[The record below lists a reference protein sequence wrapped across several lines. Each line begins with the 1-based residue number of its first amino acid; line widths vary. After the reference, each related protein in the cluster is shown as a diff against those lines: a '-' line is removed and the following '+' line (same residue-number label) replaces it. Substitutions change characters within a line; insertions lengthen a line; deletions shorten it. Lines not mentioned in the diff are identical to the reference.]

1 MPQDI
6 PEGKSA
12 KGSQRPTHEKI
23 DDREPDQTVADES
36 KAERVKLADLREGEM
51 RFQMVFEAAP
61 IGIAIA
67 SPQGYFL
74 DVNDAFIKMIG
85 YTRKETRELTFV
97 DVTHPDDREETRK
110 LSQAVREGKID
121 SYRATKRY
129 LKKTGES
136 VSIIVRASAIRHDNG
151 SIKYWLGLMED
162 LTEHKKAKE
171 ALAES
176 ERKYRMLFESSAEG
190 ILVAQIENQKF
201 EYANHAICN
210 MLGYSPEELTRMGVQ
225 DIHPQEDLPY
235 VLDEFKAIAR
245 GEKGLAENI
254 PCLRKDGTKIFV
266 NINSTKMVIDGV
278 DCNVGLFQNISERL
292 KAEEALRQSEEKYRS
307 ILEGIEEGYFE
318 VDLAGN
324 FTFFNEAMG
333 KILGFSLEELL
344 GTNNREYT
352 SKETA
357 QKIFHVFNRIY
368 HTGRSARVLNYEIT
382 TKDGIKKILEVSASL
397 MRDSNHNPIGFRGL
411 ARDVTEH
418 LVVEREKERMAAQ
431 IQQAQK
437 MEAIGTLA
445 GGIAHDFNNLL
456 MGFQGNLSLML
467 MEMSP
472 DNPYYDFLTNMEDYV
487 KRGSDLT
494 RQILGFARGGKY
506 EVKPTNL
513 NDLLEKC
520 SRMFGRTKKEIMI
533 HKRFQENPWPVEVDR
548 GQIEQ
553 VLLNLFVNAWQAM
566 PSGGDIYLS
575 TENLTLKKEDWDKPY
590 ALQQGQYVKVCVTD
604 TGVGMDKAT
613 LERVF
618 EPFFTTKE
626 VSRGTGLG
634 LASAYG
640 IIKNHNGMIDVT
652 SQKADGTTFTIYLP
666 KSSKDFLEER
676 KAAEKTIKGRETIL
690 LVDDEE
696 MITDIGGKM
705 LKKLGYRVVL
715 AESGRKALKIFEK
728 LHSTIDLVILDMVM
742 PDMGGSET
750 FDQLKAI
757 SPDIKVLLS
766 SGYSIDGQ
774 ASQIMK
780 RGCNGFIQKPFN
792 LKHFSQKIREILDKS
807 ADAPPKNNSDFDL
820 SSGSRLE

>member
-1 MPQDI
+1 LQQNI
-6 PEGKSA
+6 PETMSHIEKEFSEEKNA
-12 KGSQRPTHEKI
+12 KENLNPLPKEINPEVHG
-23 DDREPDQTVADES
+23 QTVTDDSNPEQGQ
-36 KAERVKLADLREGEM
+36 LADLQEIER
-51 RFQMVFEAAP
+51 RYQTVFEAAP

-67 SPQGYFL
+67 NPAGYFL
-74 DVNDAFIKMIG
+74 EANDAFIKMLG
-85 YTRKETRELTFV
+85 YSRQELGKISFV
-97 DVTHPDDREETRK
+97 DITHPDDRAETQG
-110 LSQAVREGKID
+110 LSQAVRDGKINF
-121 SYRATKRY
+121 YRTEKRY
-129 LKKTGES
+129 LKKNGDP
-136 VSIIVRASAIRHDNG
+136 VWVVVRATAIRNDDG
-151 SIKYWLGLMED
+151 SIKYWLGLIVD
-162 LTEHKKAKE
+162 ITEHKKAKK

-176 ERKYRMLFESSAEG
+176 EKKYRMLFESSAEG
-190 ILVAQIENQKF
+190 ILVAQIEDQKF
-201 EYANHAICN
+201 HYANRTICN
-210 MLGYSPEELTRMGVQ
+210 MLGYGPEELTRMGVR
-225 DIHPQEDLPY
+225 DIHPKEDLPY
-235 VLDEFKAIAR
+235 VLDEFKALAR
-245 GEKGLAENI
+245 GEKELAENI

-266 NINSTKMVIDGV
+266 NINSTKMLIDGV

-292 KAEEALRQSEEKYRS
+292 KSEEALRQSEEKYRS
-307 ILEGIEEGYFE
+307 ILEGIEEAYFE

-324 FTFFNEAMG
+324 FTFFNEALH
-333 KILGFSLEELL
+333 KILGFTHEELL

-357 QKIFHVFNRIY
+357 KKIFRVFNRVY
-368 HTGRSARVLNYEIT
+368 NTGRPARVLNYEIT
-382 TKDGIKKILEVSASL
+382 TKDGSKKILELSTSL
-397 MRDSNHNPIGFRGL
+397 MQDSNHKPIGFRGL
-411 ARDVTEH
+411 ARDVTEN
-418 LVVEREKERMAAQ
+418 LTAEKEKERMATQ
-431 IQQAQK
+431 IRQAQK

-472 DNPYYDFLTNMEDYV
+472 DNPYFEFLTNMEDYV

-520 SRMFGRTKKEIMI
+520 SQMFGRTKKEIMI

-575 TENLTLKKEDWDKPY
+575 TENVTLKKEDWDKPY
-590 ALQQGQYVKVCVTD
+590 ALQQGQYVKISVGD
-604 TGVGMDKAT
+604 SGVGMDKAT
-613 LERVF
+613 LERIF

-626 VSRGTGLG
+626 VGRGTGLG

-640 IIKNHNGMIDVT
+640 IIKNHSGMIDVT
-652 SQKADGTTFTIYLP
+652 SQKGDGTTFTIYLP
-666 KSSKDFLEER
+666 KSNKDFLEER
-676 KAAEKTIKGRETIL
+676 PTVEKTIEGMETIL

-728 LHSTIDLVILDMVM
+728 LHSRIDLVILDMIM

-792 LKHFSQKIREILDKS
+792 LKHFSQTVREILD
-807 ADAPPKNNSDFDL
+807 
-820 SSGSRLE
+820 E

>member
-1 MPQDI
+1 LQQNI
-6 PEGKSA
+6 PEPMSHIEKEFSEEKSA
-12 KGSQRPTHEKI
+12 KDNLDPLPKEINPEVNG
-23 DDREPDQTVADES
+23 QTVTDES
-36 KAERVKLADLREGEM
+36 NPEQVPLADLQEIER
-51 RFQMVFEAAP
+51 RYQTVFEAAP

-67 SPQGYFL
+67 NPAGYFL
-74 DVNDAFIKMIG
+74 EANDAFIKMLG
-85 YTRKETRELTFV
+85 YSRQELGKISFV
-97 DVTHPDDREETRK
+97 DVTHPDDRVETQG
-110 LSQAVREGKID
+110 LSQAVRDGKINF
-121 SYRATKRY
+121 YRTEKRY
-129 LKKTGES
+129 LKKNGDP
-136 VSIIVRASAIRHDNG
+136 VWAVVRATAIRNDDG
-151 SIKYWLGLMED
+151 SIKYWLGLIVD
-162 LTEHKKAKE
+162 NTEHKKAKE

-176 ERKYRMLFESSAEG
+176 EKKYRLLFESSAEG
-190 ILVAQIENQKF
+190 ILVAQIEDQKF
-201 EYANHAICN
+201 HYAN
-210 MLGYSPEELTRMGVQ
+210 
-225 DIHPQEDLPY
+225 
-235 VLDEFKAIAR
+235 
-245 GEKGLAENI
+245 
-254 PCLRKDGTKIFV
+254 
-266 NINSTKMVIDGV
+266 
-278 DCNVGLFQNISERL
+278 
-292 KAEEALRQSEEKYRS
+292 RS
-307 ILEGIEEGYFE
+307 ILESIEEGYFE

-324 FTFFNEAMG
+324 FTFFNEALH
-333 KILGFSLEELL
+333 KILGFTLEELL

-357 QKIFHVFNRIY
+357 KKIFRVFNRVY
-368 HTGRSARVLNYEIT
+368 NTGRPARVLNYEIT
-382 TKDGIKKILEVSASL
+382 TKDGSKKILELSTSL
-397 MRDSNHNPIGFRGL
+397 MQDSNHKPIGFRGI
-411 ARDVTEH
+411 ARDVTEN
-418 LVVEREKERMAAQ
+418 LTAEKEKERMAAQ
-431 IQQAQK
+431 IRQAQK

-472 DNPYYDFLTNMEDYV
+472 DNPYFEFLTNMEDYV

-513 NDLLEKC
+513 NDLLEK
-520 SRMFGRTKKEIMI
+520 SSQMFGRTKKEIMI

-575 TENLTLKKEDWDKPY
+575 TENVTLKKEDWDKPY
-590 ALQQGQYVKVCVTD
+590 ALQQGQYVKISVGD
-604 TGVGMDKAT
+604 SGVGMDKAT
-613 LERVF
+613 LERIF

-640 IIKNHNGMIDVT
+640 IIKNHSGMIDVT
-652 SQKADGTTFTIYLP
+652 SQKGDGTTFTIYLP
-666 KSSKDFLEER
+666 KSNKDFLEER
-676 KAAEKTIKGRETIL
+676 PAVEKTIEGMETIL

-728 LHSTIDLVILDMVM
+728 LHSRIDLVILDMIM

-750 FDQLKAI
+750 FDHLKAI
-757 SPDIKVLLS
+757 APDIKVLLS

-792 LKHFSQKIREILDKS
+792 LKHFSQTVREILD
-807 ADAPPKNNSDFDL
+807 
-820 SSGSRLE
+820 E

>member
-1 MPQDI
+1 MQQNI
-6 PEGKSA
+6 PETMSHIEKEFSEEKNA
-12 KGSQRPTHEKI
+12 KENLNPLPKEINPEVHG
-23 DDREPDQTVADES
+23 QTVTDDSNPEQGQ
-36 KAERVKLADLREGEM
+36 LADLQEIER
-51 RFQMVFEAAP
+51 RYQTVFEAAP

-67 SPQGYFL
+67 NPAGYFL
-74 DVNDAFIKMIG
+74 EANDAFIKMLG
-85 YTRKETRELTFV
+85 YSRQELGKISFV
-97 DVTHPDDREETRK
+97 DITHPDDRAETQG
-110 LSQAVREGKID
+110 LSQAVRDGKINF
-121 SYRATKRY
+121 YRTEKRY
-129 LKKTGES
+129 LKKNGDP
-136 VSIIVRASAIRHDNG
+136 VWVVVRATAIRNDDG
-151 SIKYWLGLMED
+151 SIKYWLGLIVD
-162 LTEHKKAKE
+162 ITEHKKAKK

-176 ERKYRMLFESSAEG
+176 EKKYRMLFESSAEG
-190 ILVAQIENQKF
+190 ILVAQIEDQKF
-201 EYANHAICN
+201 HYANRTICN
-210 MLGYSPEELTRMGVQ
+210 MLGYGPEELTRMGVR
-225 DIHPQEDLPY
+225 DIHPKEDLPY
-235 VLDEFKAIAR
+235 VLDEFKALAR
-245 GEKGLAENI
+245 GEKELAENI

-266 NINSTKMVIDGV
+266 NINSTKMLIDGV

-292 KAEEALRQSEEKYRS
+292 KSEEALRQSEEKYRS
-307 ILEGIEEGYFE
+307 ILEGIEEAYFE

-324 FTFFNEAMG
+324 FTFFNEALH
-333 KILGFSLEELL
+333 KILGFTHEELL

-357 QKIFHVFNRIY
+357 KKIFRVFNRVY
-368 HTGRSARVLNYEIT
+368 NTGRPARVLNYEIT
-382 TKDGIKKILEVSASL
+382 TKDGSKKILELSTSL
-397 MRDSNHNPIGFRGL
+397 MQDSNHKPIGFRGL
-411 ARDVTEH
+411 ARDVTEN
-418 LVVEREKERMAAQ
+418 LTAEKEKERMATQ
-431 IQQAQK
+431 IRQAQK

-472 DNPYYDFLTNMEDYV
+472 DNPYFEFLTNMEDYV

-520 SRMFGRTKKEIMI
+520 SQMFGRTKKEIMI

-575 TENLTLKKEDWDKPY
+575 TENVTLKKEDWDKPY
-590 ALQQGQYVKVCVTD
+590 ALQQGQYVKISVGD
-604 TGVGMDKAT
+604 SGVGMDKAT
-613 LERVF
+613 LERIF

-626 VSRGTGLG
+626 VGRGTGLG

-640 IIKNHNGMIDVT
+640 IIKNHSGMIDVT
-652 SQKADGTTFTIYLP
+652 SQKGDGTTFTIYLP
-666 KSSKDFLEER
+666 KSNKDFLEER
-676 KAAEKTIKGRETIL
+676 PTVEKTIEGMETIL

-728 LHSTIDLVILDMVM
+728 LHSRIDLVILDMIM

-792 LKHFSQKIREILDKS
+792 LKHFSQTVREILD
-807 ADAPPKNNSDFDL
+807 
-820 SSGSRLE
+820 E

>member
-1 MPQDI
+1 MLQSGPKPMFKIKKEFKIQDGPQDN
-6 PEGKSA
+6 PEPASEG
-12 KGSQRPTHEKI
+12 I
-23 DDREPDQTVADES
+23 DAGAHARTAAGES
-36 KAERVKLADLREGEM
+36 NPEQVQLADLQEGER
-51 RFQMVFEAAP
+51 RFQTVFEAAP

-67 SPQGYFL
+67 NPRGYF
-74 DVNDAFIKMIG
+74 VEANDAFIKMLGYSRQEIG
-85 YTRKETRELTFV
+85 KFTFV
-97 DVTHPDDREETRK
+97 DITHPDDRAETQG
-110 LSQAVREGKID
+110 LSQAVRDGKINF
-121 SYRATKRY
+121 YRSKKRY
-129 LKKTGES
+129 LKKNGD
-136 VSIIVRASAIRHDNG
+136 VAWVIVRVTAIRDNDG

-162 LTEHKKAKE
+162 ITDHKKAKE

-176 ERKYRMLFESSAEG
+176 EKKFRMLFESSAEG
-190 ILVAQIENQKF
+190 ILVAQIEDQKF
-201 EYANHAICN
+201 HYANRTICN
-210 MLGYSPEELTRMGVQ
+210 MLGYGPEELTRMGVQ
-225 DIHPQEDLPY
+225 DIHPKEDLPF
-235 VLDEFKAIAR
+235 VLDEFKALAR

-254 PCLRKDGTKIFV
+254 PCLHKDGTKIFV
-266 NINSTKMVIDGV
+266 NINSTKMLIDGV
-278 DCNVGLFQNISERL
+278 DCNVGLFKNISERL
-292 KAEEALRQSEEKYRS
+292 KSEEALRQSEEKYRS

-324 FTFFNEAMG
+324 FTFFNEALH
-333 KILGFSLEELL
+333 KILGFTLEELL

-357 QKIFHVFNRIY
+357 KKIFRVFNRVY
-368 HTGRSARVLNYEIT
+368 NTGRPARVLNYEIT
-382 TKDGIKKILEVSASL
+382 TKDGSKKILELSTSL
-397 MRDSNHNPIGFRGL
+397 MQDSNHKPIGFRGI
-411 ARDVTEH
+411 ARDVTEN
-418 LVVEREKERMAAQ
+418 LTAEKEKERMAAQ
-431 IQQAQK
+431 IRQAQK

-472 DNPYYDFLTNMEDYV
+472 DNPYFEFLTNMEDYV

-513 NDLLEKC
+513 NDLLEK
-520 SRMFGRTKKEIMI
+520 SSQMFGRTKKEIMI
-533 HKRFQENPWPVEVDR
+533 HKRFQKNPWPVEVDR

-575 TENLTLKKEDWDKPY
+575 TENVTLKKEDWDKPY
-590 ALQQGQYVKVCVTD
+590 ALQQGQYVKISVGD
-604 TGVGMDKAT
+604 SGVGMDKAT
-613 LERVF
+613 LERIF

-640 IIKNHNGMIDVT
+640 IIKNHSGMIDVT
-652 SQKADGTTFTIYLP
+652 SQKGDGTTFTIYLP
-666 KSSKDFLEER
+666 KSNKDFLEER
-676 KAAEKTIKGRETIL
+676 PAVEKTIEGMETIL

-728 LHSTIDLVILDMVM
+728 LHSRIDLVILDMIM

-750 FDQLKAI
+750 FDHLKAI
-757 SPDIKVLLS
+757 APDIKVLLS

-792 LKHFSQKIREILDKS
+792 LKHFSQTVREILD
-807 ADAPPKNNSDFDL
+807 
-820 SSGSRLE
+820 E